1 MAKHVKR
8 SVIPIYL
15 VGVVWLVFGL
25 GLRLYQPVDYI
36 LCALVSVAAFVVGKA
51 IFPDKSYQ
59 IAGGEDEEEKKQA
72 EQEAQKRA
80 EEAHAAREKAQAERE
95 ERQRR
100 EQEEKARQAQQAKS
114 TGNPEIDKLI
124 LERERALSEMRR
136 LNDSIE
142 DETISAQ
149 IDHLEEVTRKIIDQV
164 IQDPKKLPQIRRFLN
179 YFLPTTLKILNAYDR
194 MDAVGISLPLWGGGH
209 GHLHRH
215 HRYGEP
221 AGPGGA
227 ERTGAAQDLRGRNHL
242 RAVRRRFYGC
252 PGSGIPKARPA
263 HPPSL
268 GADKR
273 VSGWVGLGVAA
284 QSGGAFC
291 ISPYPA
297 AHAGPVCGA
306 RAVPLGPL
314 WKERKPQRTAA
325 PCGLLDRDPGID
337 LQPGTGDIPDRGVAC
352 PGFLPGCGIDKLVS
366 FFLLFT
372 EFKELA
378 GGRRP

>member
-194 MDAVGISLPLWGGGH
+194 MDAVGIS
-209 GHLHRH
+209 
-215 HRYGEP
+215 GENIDATKAKVEDMMGTIVKAFDKQLDSLFGAEAMDISTDITVMENLLAQEGL
-221 AGPGGA
+221 AGP
-227 ERTGAAQDLRGRNHL
+227 ERPKT
-242 RAVRRRFYGC
+242 
-252 PGSGIPKARPA
+252 SG
-263 HPPSL
+263 
-268 GADKR
+268 D
-273 VSGWVGLGVAA
+273 
-284 QSGGAFC
+284 
-291 ISPYPA
+291 
-297 AHAGPVCGA
+297 
-306 RAVPLGPL
+306 
-314 WKERKPQRTAA
+314 
-325 PCGLLDRDPGID
+325 
-337 LQPGTGDIPDRGVAC
+337 GTT
-352 PGFLPGCGIDKLVS
+352 L
-366 FFLLFT
+366 
-372 EFKELA
+372 EL
-378 GGRRP
+378 